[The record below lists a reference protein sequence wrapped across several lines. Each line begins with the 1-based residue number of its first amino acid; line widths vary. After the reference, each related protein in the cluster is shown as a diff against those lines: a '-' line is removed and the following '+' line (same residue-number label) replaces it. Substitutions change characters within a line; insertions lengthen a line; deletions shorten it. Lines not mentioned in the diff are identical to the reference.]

1 MKTGYIEIRA
11 KDRIPDFLARNINL
25 TGVHTAREACS
36 TGKEMV
42 EIRKELVSTF
52 SKKTSRKFDI

>member
-11 KDRIPDFLARNINL
+11 KDRIPDFPARNINL

-42 EIRKELVSTF
+42 EIRK
-52 SKKTSRKFDI
+52 